1 MSEIAVGEPDGS
13 SDDGSSGGEER
24 LKRLGDRLLARGVTT
39 SDELDVALREQQR
52 SGKMLGA
59 ILVEFGFINEGELA
73 EVLAESAGLAEFDA
87 ENTLVDPEVIKLVPK
102 DAALSLRALPYSMMD
117 GLVLTAMA
125 DPYDVVAL
133 DRLRGY
139 FPIGH
144 TIEPRVCPIADL
156 NDAIDRAYGYEM
168 SFDGILK
175 ELETGQMNAA
185 DLSLDDGQGY
195 THPLVRLID
204 AILLDA
210 VKMGASDIH
219 LEPEAPTLRLRYRI
233 DGVLSQ
239 IRTFHKEHWAAM
251 LQRLKIISGMN
262 IAEKLKPQDG
272 RVNFKVGGHDIDFR
286 VSVWPTVDG
295 ENVVMRVLDKDR
307 ALLPLP
313 ELGFNDEILATLN
326 KIVKRPEGITIVT
339 GPTGSGKTTTLYA
352 MLSRISSIDINIMT
366 VEDPVEYRLPLIR
379 QAQIRAGTGVT
390 YEDSEKFLLRQD
402 PDVWFIGEIRDTV
415 TAEIAL
421 RAAMTGH
428 QVYTTLHTNDAIGA
442 LPRLLDLGLK
452 PELMAGNIVAVI
464 AQRLTPKLC
473 PECKEGR
480 PANPAEC
487 RLLGLD
493 GGEPPVIY
501 HPVGCAVCND
511 RGFKGRYALAEILV
525 MDDEID
531 ELIASGGT
539 RNSLKILMR
548 KKGFKSLVDDGVEKV
563 LAGDISLEHLTKV
576 VDLTDRM

>member
-1 MSEIAVGEPDGS
+1 M
-13 SDDGSSGGEER
+13 
-24 LKRLGDRLLARGVTT
+24 
-39 SDELDVALREQQR
+39 
-52 SGKMLGA
+52 
-59 ILVEFGFINEGELA
+59 
-73 EVLAESAGLAEFDA
+73 
-87 ENTLVDPEVIKLVPK
+87 DPEVIKLVPK

-139 FPIGH
+139 FPTGH
-144 TIEPRVCPIADL
+144 TIEPRVCPIAEL

-175 ELETGQMNAA
+175 ELETGQMNAV
-185 DLSLDDGQGY
+185 DLSVDGGQGY
-195 THPLVRLID
+195 THPLVRLVD

-219 LEPEAPTLRLRYRI
+219 LEPEASTLRLRYRI
-233 DGVLSQ
+233 DGVLVQ

-262 IAEKLKPQDG
+262 IADKLKPQDG

-286 VSVWPTVDG
+286 VSSWPTVDG

-313 ELGFNDEILATLN
+313 ELGFNDEILATME

-352 MLSRISSIDINIMT
+352 MLSRISTIDTNIMT

-379 QAQIRAGTGVT
+379 QAQIREGSGVT
-390 YEDSEKFLLRQD
+390 YKDSEKYLLRQD
-402 PDVWFIGEIRDTV
+402 PDVWFIGEIRDTI

-480 PANPAEC
+480 PANPEEC

-501 HPVGCAVCND
+501 HPVGCAACND

-525 MDDEID
+525 MDDDID
-531 ELIASGGT
+531 ELISSGGT
-539 RNSLKILMR
+539 RASLKALAR
-548 KKGFKSLVDDGVEKV
+548 EKGFKTLVEDGVEKV
-563 LAGDISLEHLTKV
+563 IAGDISLEHLTKV